1 MKTFTM
7 IVFFLICNISTMI
20 IAVLTPYI
28 TRKTVS
34 FGVTIPEDVHS
45 YPEIKNIEKNYRKKV
60 LTACGLIFL
69 AVLTA
74 ILIKASDVIFLLIP
88 ASMILNIFVMY
99 VFYIDSHK
107 KMEELK
113 EKENWAAGRTQTV
126 VIDTGFRNRKLTLS
140 PLWFALYAIVII
152 VTAAIGIVLYDKIPA
167 RIPMH
172 WNIDGV
178 ADKWVNKSYRTI
190 MWAPLAQIFLTFTM
204 MFSYWS
210 IAKSKQVINPANPE
224 VSSEQNRLFKYRWT
238 SFIIFT
244 GLALLIMFLFIEFF
258 SFGFLKNTWF
268 MIAAIVLFPLGILIA
283 SIVLSIKT
291 GQGGSRIKIKGG
303 KEDNSANKVIS
314 RDVDKYW
321 KLGLIYYNPDDPS
334 IFVEKRFG
342 VGMTINFGR
351 PRAWMVLIGF
361 IIFLAAF
368 SIAITIFTR

>member
-7 IVFFLICNISTMI
+7 VIFFMICNISTMI

-34 FGVTIPEDVHS
+34 FSVTIPEDVHS
-45 YPEIKNIEKNYRKKV
+45 YPEIKNIEKNYIKKV
-60 LTACGLIFL
+60 LITCGIIFL

-74 ILIKASDVIFLLIP
+74 ILIKASDLIFLLIP

-99 VFYIDSHK
+99 VFYMDSRK

-140 PLWFALYAIVII
+140 PLWFALYAIII
-152 VTAAIGIVLYDKIPA
+152 IITAAIGILLYDKIPA

-178 ADKWVNKSYRTI
+178 ADKWVDKSYRTI
-190 MWAPLAQIFLTFTM
+190 MWAPVAQIFLTFTM
-204 MFSYWS
+204 MLCYWS
-210 IAKSKQVINPANPE
+210 IAKSKQVIDPANPE
-224 VSSEQNRLFKYRWT
+224 VSSEQNRLFKYRW
-238 SFIIFT
+238 SCFIIFT
-244 GLALLIMFLFIEFF
+244 GLALLIMFLLIEFF

-268 MIAAIVLFPLGILIA
+268 MTAAIVLFPLSILIA
-283 SIVLSIKT
+283 SIILSIKT
-291 GQGGSRIKIKGG
+291 GQGGSRINIKGS
-303 KEDNSANKVIS
+303 KEGNIANKVIN

-342 VGMTINFGR
+342 VGVTINFGR
-351 PRAWMVLIGF
+351 PGAWMVIIGF
-361 IIFLAAF
+361 IVLLAAF